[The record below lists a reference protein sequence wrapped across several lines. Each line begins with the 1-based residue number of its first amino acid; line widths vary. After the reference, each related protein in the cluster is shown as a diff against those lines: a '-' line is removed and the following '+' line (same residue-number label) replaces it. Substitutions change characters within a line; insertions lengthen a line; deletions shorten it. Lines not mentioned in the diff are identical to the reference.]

1 VRKPLIVMGA
11 LSAVV
16 LAGPVA
22 LPMGAAAALPK
33 VADTAIP
40 SVGPFPAVSGYARTL
55 RGDITLGWHG
65 PPPAGGVALP
75 KDTAIRSVGPFPAV
89 SGYVRTLRGDITLG
103 WHGPPPAGGVTN
115 RSMLQS
121 ASHKPPRRP
130 GARARHRSGW
140 G

>member
-65 PPPAGGVALP
+65 PPPAGGV
-75 KDTAIRSVGPFPAV
+75 
-89 SGYVRTLRGDITLG
+89 
-103 WHGPPPAGGVTN
+103 TN
-115 RSMLQS
+115 GSMLQS
-121 ASHKPPRRP
+121 AAHNPPRRP